1 MNLGYDYIDGT
12 IALIDGDI
20 LLYRIGF
27 TTQEETEAI
36 ALVRLNQYI
45 DDILYKSK
53 ASDYKLYLTG
63 SNNFRKAIYPDY
75 KANRKADKPKHF
87 KALKD
92 YMINFEQAILEED
105 QEADDAMGINQTDS
119 TIICSIDK
127 DLLMIP
133 GKHYNFVKEK
143 FTTVTEEEGLYTFY
157 KQLLTGDST
166 DNIPGLPKVGPKTA
180 EKLLAG
186 ASDEAGYKE
195 KTLAAYTTHF
205 GSDAMDRIN
214 MIGKLIWIR
223 RKENEVWSFD

>member
-12 IALIDGDI
+12 VALIDGDI

-63 SNNFRKAIYPDY
+63 SNNFRKTIYPEY
-75 KANRKADKPKHF
+75 KANRKAEKPKHF

-133 GKHYNFVKEK
+133 GRHYNFVKEQH
-143 FTTVTEEEGLYTFY
+143 VTITEDVGRRNFY
-157 KQLLTGDST
+157 RQLLMGDST
-166 DNIPGLPKVGPKTA
+166 DNIPGLAKVGKVRA
-180 EKLLAG
+180 EKLLGSANT
-186 ASDEAGYKE
+186 EEEYKE
-195 KTLAAYTTHF
+195 IVLGAYTAQF